1 MVTNYTYSKGLLSK
15 VDRQGE
21 ITNYDYDSNNRVSGI
36 RMDGKHSQQFAY
48 DRLDRVIK
56 VVENIKNEKTYTT
69 ETVYDAFGRIKK
81 EIYPDGYAVNNSY
94 DSYGNLISVTDSYDN
109 KIWQGLSANARGQL
123 IKSKQGNTEKTQ
135 LYDSRGLPSSITAAG
150 IIIMAY
156 TFNDKGNL
164 TSRSDLLT
172 GHKEDFTYDT
182 MNRLTAWDVSKSN
195 VSQVNNSIN
204 YNPTTGTITTKSDVG
219 FTFNYGEENGKPH
232 ALTSISGKPDRIP
245 HSAQTIT
252 YTDFKKVKSISL
264 GNKSL
269 VLDYG
274 VDEQRRKGVFKEGNV
289 TFTRYYSG
297 NYEEEISSSGKIK
310 KIHYISGGDGLTGIY
325 INDDGNSNFYS
336 AYCDYQGSLLALTDI
351 NGVVKEKYAY
361 DPWGNR
367 RNPALWKDADTR
379 TKFIIDR
386 GYTLH
391 EHLDALGLINMNGRV
406 YDPLLG
412 MFLSPDPYVQAPG
425 NWLNY
430 NRYGYCLNN
439 PLIYTDP
446 DGELWWLI
454 PIAVGAVI
462 NWATNGAD
470 FTWEGL
476 GYFGVGA
483 LAGAST
489 LISITGVGAAIV
501 PAITGG
507 ITGAGNNLVSQGFAY
522 GSGNTWSGY
531 INWGEVGISGISG
544 AITGFLGGKL
554 SDKFSPYVNKYVSK
568 IFDGPMLQDMV
579 TNSVVSGATGFTVG
593 AGWTAFSGG
602 SFEESMQAGWN
613 SAKVGFA
620 VGGATG
626 SFSGWQRAKEARVS
640 PWTGEPIQRHHSD
653 PKFMGGDPKQ
663 RLTPMSTS
671 RHKELHKNMYDY
683 LRQHTDDNGNH
694 MRPQSNNSGA
704 RIRNNF
710 IRSQR
715 FDALKGFYDNY
726 PIKYWDARR
735 GFYRNNHIMR
745 QWRPW

>member
-1 MVTNYTYSKGLLSK
+1 MRNS
-15 VDRQGE
+15 
-21 ITNYDYDSNNRVSGI
+21 I
-36 RMDGKHSQQFAY
+36 
-48 DRLDRVIK
+48 
-56 VVENIKNEKTYTT
+56 EK
-69 ETVYDAFGRIKK
+69 I
-81 EIYPDGYAVNNSY
+81 
-94 DSYGNLISVTDSYDN
+94 
-109 KIWQGLSANARGQL
+109 
-123 IKSKQGNTEKTQ
+123 Q
-135 LYDSRGLPSSITAAG
+135 LYDSWGLLSSITAAG
-150 IIIMAY
+150 IIGMAY
-156 TFNDKGNL
+156 TFNNKGHL
-164 TSRSDLLT
+164 LSRSDLFT
-172 GHKEDFTYDT
+172 GHKEGFTYDT
-182 MNRLTAWDVSKSN
+182 MNRLTVWDVSKSN

-204 YNPTTGTITTKSDVG
+204 YNPTTGTI
-219 FTFNYGEENGKPH
+219 
-232 ALTSISGKPDRIP
+232 
-245 HSAQTIT
+245 
-252 YTDFKKVKSISL
+252 SL

-274 VDEQRRKGVFKEGNV
+274 IDKQRRKGVFKEGNV
-289 TFTRYYSG
+289 TFIRYYSG

-310 KIHYISGGDGLTGIY
+310 KIHHISGGDGLAGIY

-489 LISITGVGAAIV
+489 LI
-501 PAITGG
+501 
-507 ITGAGNNLVSQGFAY
+507 
-522 GSGNTWSGY
+522 
-531 INWGEVGISGISG
+531 
-544 AITGFLGGKL
+544 
-554 SDKFSPYVNKYVSK
+554 
-568 IFDGPMLQDMV
+568 
-579 TNSVVSGATGFTVG
+579 
-593 AGWTAFSGG
+593 
-602 SFEESMQAGWN
+602 
-613 SAKVGFA
+613 
-620 VGGATG
+620 
-626 SFSGWQRAKEARVS
+626 
-640 PWTGEPIQRHHSD
+640 
-653 PKFMGGDPKQ
+653 
-663 RLTPMSTS
+663 
-671 RHKELHKNMYDY
+671 
-683 LRQHTDDNGNH
+683 
-694 MRPQSNNSGA
+694 
-704 RIRNNF
+704 
-710 IRSQR
+710 
-715 FDALKGFYDNY
+715 
-726 PIKYWDARR
+726 
-735 GFYRNNHIMR
+735 
-745 QWRPW
+745 

>member
-1 MVTNYTYSKGLLSK
+1 
-15 VDRQGE
+15 
-21 ITNYDYDSNNRVSGI
+21 
-36 RMDGKHSQQFAY
+36 MDGKHSQQFAY

-310 KIHYISGGDGLTGIY
+310 KIHYISGGDGLAGIY

-446 DGELWWLI
+446 DGEVWWLV
-454 PIAVGAVI
+454 PLIAAAV
-462 NWATNGAD
+462 
-470 FTWEGL
+470 F
-476 GYFGVGA
+476 
-483 LAGAST
+483 
-489 LISITGVGAAIV
+489 
-501 PAITGG
+501 
-507 ITGAGNNLVSQGFAY
+507 GAGNTVAHAVRGDINSIGDGF
-522 GSGNTWSGY
+522 
-531 INWGEVGISGISG
+531 
-544 AITGFLGGKL
+544 
-554 SDKFSPYVNKYVSK
+554 KF
-568 IFDGPMLQDMV
+568 FGQ
-579 TNSVVSGATGFTVG
+579 
-593 AGWTAFSGG
+593 
-602 SFEESMQAGWN
+602 
-613 SAKVGFA
+613 GFA
-620 VGGATG
+620 VGATLGFAWQFSPLIPVVGNAIQTGMTGYTVTQGGVGTLGTITGGLLHGKKGAANAAKAFLG
-626 SFSGWQRAKEARVS
+626 NFYLDENSF
-640 PWTGEPIQRHHSD
+640 
-653 PKFMGGDPKQ
+653 GGGY
-663 RLTPMSTS
+663 S
-671 RHKELHKNMYDY
+671 R
-683 LRQHTDDNGNH
+683 
-694 MRPQSNNSGA
+694 
-704 RIRNNF
+704 
-710 IRSQR
+710 
-715 FDALKGFYDNY
+715 
-726 PIKYWDARR
+726 
-735 GFYRNNHIMR
+735 
-745 QWRPW
+745 

>member
-1 MVTNYTYSKGLLSK
+1 
-15 VDRQGE
+15 
-21 ITNYDYDSNNRVSGI
+21 
-36 RMDGKHSQQFAY
+36 MDGKHSQQFAY

-274 VDEQRRKGVFKEGNV
+274 VDKQRRKGVFKEENA

-310 KIHYISGGDGLTGIY
+310 KIHYISGGDGLAGIY
-325 INDDGNSNFYS
+325 INDDGNSSFYS

-351 NGVVKEKYAY
+351 NGVVKGKYAY

-412 MFLSPDPYVQAPG
+412 MFLSPDPYVQVPG

-430 NRYGYCLNN
+430 NRYGYCYGN
-439 PLIYTDP
+439 PLLYTDP
-446 DGELWWLI
+446 SGEFLVELIVGAIIGTYIGGSIANHSYNPGKWDYSSGKTWGYMAGGAIIGAVSGVLGSYVATSGMPMANTASMLTGSYVNSIGMHMMSGGQVPVSLNLGGVSYDMTNNILGYLGKKGNKKIDNWMYGLGGLGNLQDILAGMKPGSAVLRTENDPGLKKDLIGHTQLSDNNDKILIDWGPVETTKFKWVEATNSYEGGI
-454 PIAVGAVI
+454 PISTEKMKWKSLNVKNVNIGRLTKI
-462 NWATNGAD
+462 SEHLN
-470 FTWEGL
+470 EG
-476 GYFGVGA
+476 GRY
-483 LAGAST
+483 
-489 LISITGVGAAIV
+489 
-501 PAITGG
+501 
-507 ITGAGNNLVSQGFAY
+507 NLFFNSCVSQVSRALNRSGVFNIGIHPYLLHAQMYMRSIGFRPF
-522 GSGNTWSGY
+522 
-531 INWGEVGISGISG
+531 INS
-544 AITGFLGGKL
+544 
-554 SDKFSPYVNKYVSK
+554 YY
-568 IFDGPMLQDMV
+568 
-579 TNSVVSGATGFTVG
+579 
-593 AGWTAFSGG
+593 
-602 SFEESMQAGWN
+602 FEYFN
-613 SAKVGFA
+613 
-620 VGGATG
+620 
-626 SFSGWQRAKEARVS
+626 
-640 PWTGEPIQRHHSD
+640 
-653 PKFMGGDPKQ
+653 
-663 RLTPMSTS
+663 
-671 RHKELHKNMYDY
+671 
-683 LRQHTDDNGNH
+683 
-694 MRPQSNNSGA
+694 
-704 RIRNNF
+704 
-710 IRSQR
+710 
-715 FDALKGFYDNY
+715 
-726 PIKYWDARR
+726 
-735 GFYRNNHIMR
+735 
-745 QWRPW
+745 

>member
-1 MVTNYTYSKGLLSK
+1 M
-15 VDRQGE
+15 
-21 ITNYDYDSNNRVSGI
+21 
-36 RMDGKHSQQFAY
+36 
-48 DRLDRVIK
+48 
-56 VVENIKNEKTYTT
+56 
-69 ETVYDAFGRIKK
+69 
-81 EIYPDGYAVNNSY
+81 
-94 DSYGNLISVTDSYDN
+94 
-109 KIWQGLSANARGQL
+109 
-123 IKSKQGNTEKTQ
+123 
-135 LYDSRGLPSSITAAG
+135 
-150 IIIMAY
+150 
-156 TFNDKGNL
+156 
-164 TSRSDLLT
+164 
-172 GHKEDFTYDT
+172 
-182 MNRLTAWDVSKSN
+182 
-195 VSQVNNSIN
+195 
-204 YNPTTGTITTKSDVG
+204 
-219 FTFNYGEENGKPH
+219 
-232 ALTSISGKPDRIP
+232 
-245 HSAQTIT
+245 
-252 YTDFKKVKSISL
+252 
-264 GNKSL
+264 

-310 KIHYISGGDGLTGIY
+310 KIHHISGGDGLAGIY

-640 PWTGEPIQRHHSD
+640 PWTGEPIQRHHTE
-653 PKFMGGDPKQ
+653 PIFIGGDPKQ
-663 RLTPMSTS
+663 RLTPMSVS
-671 RHKELHKNMYDY
+671 RHKDLHQDMYRH
-683 LRQHTDDNGNH
+683 LEQHTDANGNH
-694 MRPQSNNSGA
+694 MRPLPNNSGA
-704 RIRNNF
+704 DIRLHF
-710 IRSQR
+710 PKSQR
-715 FDALKGFYDNY
+715 FDALKRFYDNY